1 LTAVA
6 GCTAKSPTTVQPQV
20 TVYFCKVGTDALV
33 PTPFSV
39 DKSLQG
45 SRLEN
50 ALVAQLLAGP
60 AVPTS
65 TLVQFPSG
73 TTATVE
79 LTGDLATVDLN
90 GPIAKAYRGGASD
103 EVGLF
108 KSLTYTV
115 TSVSGI
121 TRVQV
126 TLAGRK
132 TPTLPGGEFEIDE
145 PLTRETFAQ

>member
-1 LTAVA
+1 M
-6 GCTAKSPTTVQPQV
+6 
-20 TVYFCKVGTDALV
+20 

-39 DKSLQG
+39 DKALEG

-65 TLVQFPSG
+65 TVVLFPPG
-73 TTATVE
+73 TSATVD
-79 LTGDLATVDLN
+79 LAGDLATVNLN
-90 GPIAKAYRGGASD
+90 GAITKPYRGGESD
-103 EVGLF
+103 EAGLF

-115 TSVSGI
+115 TSVAGVH
-121 TRVQV
+121 RVQV
-126 TLAGRK
+126 MVAGRRLS
-132 TPTLPGGEFEIDE
+132 TLPGGEFEIDE

>member
-1 LTAVA
+1 MAVA
-6 GCTAKSPTTVQPQV
+6 GCSPKTPVTTQPQV

-39 DKSLQG
+39 DKSLEG

-65 TLVQFPSG
+65 TVVLFPPG
-73 TTATVE
+73 TSATVD
-79 LTGDLATVDLN
+79 LTDDLATVNLN
-90 GPIAKAYRGGASD
+90 GAITRPYRGGASD

-115 TSVSGI
+115 TSVSGVH
-121 TRVQV
+121 RVQIMI
-126 TLAGRK
+126 AGRK
-132 TPTLPGGEFEIDE
+132 MPTLPGGEFEIDE